1 VNNSTIDWAD
11 DDEGGLPPIANL
23 QAKFGTSGTASPE
36 VADEV
41 PETSVSVVNGD
52 PNNDPDHATQREED
66 DGFTEARG
74 RGRGGRGAPRG
85 NNRGFYRDGG
95 YRGGDREGDRGGYRG
110 GAHGGD
116 RGGFRGDRGGFRGRG
131 ERGGERGMDFLLFHD
146 NL

>member
-1 VNNSTIDWAD
+1 MNNSTIDWAD
-11 DDEGGLPPIANL
+11 DDEGGLPSIANL
-23 QAKFGTSGTASPE
+23 QAKYGTSGTASPE

-41 PETSVSVVNGD
+41 PEIPVSAVNGD
-52 PNNDPDHATQREED
+52 TNNHATQREED

-110 GAHGGD
+110 GAYGGD
-116 RGGFRGDRGGFRGRG
+116 RGGFRGGDRGGFRGRG
-131 ERGGERGMDFLLFHD
+131 ERGGERGMDLLLSYD